1 MEDTLILN
9 EELFVSMLYGG
20 LSKLEK
26 NKEAVND
33 LNVFPIPDGDTG
45 DNMYMTLASG
55 CRPGLSGESISEI
68 AAVVA
73 KGMLIGARGN
83 SGVILSQIFAG
94 IADGLRGAKTVD
106 VGALNN
112 AMQRGVAFAYGAVD
126 TPVEG
131 TILTVFKDAAAKAD
145 AALNEPL
152 SVKAYFDVFLA
163 ELRRSLARTP
173 ELLPILKESGVVDS
187 GGAGLLY
194 IMEGM
199 AEALGGTLFE
209 GPTEA
214 GVAAKAA
221 TVDFSLFERDT
232 PLLYG
237 YCTEVLI
244 RLQDA
249 KTDVDAFSVDAFLAP
264 LREMG
269 DSIACFQTDT
279 IVKLHIHTKAPGDV
293 LTYAQGF
300 GEFLTLKIE
309 NMTLQHNE
317 AEEKTEESPLVLR
330 TKPHKKY
337 AAVAVAAGE
346 GVRQCFLDLGAD
358 AVVGGGQSMNP
369 SADDFLHAF
378 AEIDADHIFVFPN
391 NGNIV
396 LAARQAAGLYDKA
409 DVRVIESHTI
419 GEGYAALSMLDTSL
433 PDADA
438 VEEELSF
445 AMEGVLTG
453 TVAKASKDAHFD
465 GMEVKSGHYIGFV
478 GKHIYAEEVSPQEAV
493 RVLCRAVKAERRDIL
508 ILIAGESADKSEA
521 EALFSELKQE
531 YKRAEVFYI
540 DGGQPVYDYM
550 VVFE

>member
-106 VGALNN
+106 VDALNN

-209 GPTEA
+209 GPTEVGA
-214 GVAAKAA
+214 TVKTAA
-221 TVDFSLFERDT
+221 VDFSLFERDT

-317 AEEKTEESPLVLR
+317 AEEKTEEAPLVLR

>member
-209 GPTEA
+209 GPTEVGA
-214 GVAAKAA
+214 TVKTAA
-221 TVDFSLFERDT
+221 VDFSLFERDT

-346 GVRQCFLDLGAD
+346 GVRQCFLELGAD

>member
-209 GPTEA
+209 GPTEVGA
-214 GVAAKAA
+214 TVKTA

-346 GVRQCFLDLGAD
+346 GVRQCFLELGAD

>member
-68 AAVVA
+68 AAIVA

-152 SVKAYFDVFLA
+152 SVRAYFDVFLA

-209 GPTEA
+209 GPTEVGA
-214 GVAAKAA
+214 TVKTAA
-221 TVDFSLFERDT
+221 VDFSLFERDT

-279 IVKLHIHTKAPGDV
+279 IVKLHIHTKAPGEV
-293 LTYAQGF
+293 LSYAQGF

>member
-1 MEDTLILN
+1 MEQTLIVDK
-9 EELFVSMLYGG
+9 ELFLSMLYGG
-20 LSKLEK
+20 LSHLAK
-26 NKEAVND
+26 NKDAVND

-55 CRPGLSGESISEI
+55 CHPGLTGESVSQI
-68 AAVVA
+68 AEEVA

-94 IADGLRGAKTVD
+94 IADGLSGTATVD
-106 VGALNN
+106 VEALNR
-112 AMQRGVAFAYGAVD
+112 AMQRGVKFAYSAVD

-131 TILTVFKDAAAKAD
+131 TILTVFKDAAARAD
-145 AALNEPL
+145 ALLHSPL
-152 SVKAYFDVFLA
+152 SVEEYFDEFLA
-163 ELRRSLARTP
+163 ELRRSLSRTP
-173 ELLPILKESGVVDS
+173 ELLPVLKESGVVDS

-199 AEALGGTLFE
+199 SAALSGDAFE
-209 GPTEA
+209 EPAAPVG
-214 GVAAKAA
+214 AKAA
-221 TVDFSLFERDT
+221 TLDFSLFDRDT

-237 YCTEVLI
+237 YCTEMLL

-249 KTDVDAFSVDAFLAP
+249 KCDVDAFAVEDFLLP
-264 LREMG
+264 LRKMG
-269 DSIACFQTDT
+269 DSIACFQTGT
-279 IVKLHIHTKAPGDV
+279 IVKLHIHTKSPGEV
-293 LTYAQGF
+293 LGYAQGF

-317 AEEKTEESPLVLR
+317 TEEKEEAPLLLS

-346 GVRQCFLDLGAD
+346 GVKQCFLELGAD
-358 AVVGGGQSMNP
+358 AVVSGGQSMNP

-396 LAARQAAGLYDKA
+396 LAARQAAGLYTKS
-409 DVRVIESHTI
+409 DVRVIESHTV
-419 GEGYAALSMLDTSL
+419 GEGYAALSMFDTTLSS
-433 PDADA
+433 ADE

-445 AMEGVLTG
+445 AMEGVVTG

-465 GMEVKSGHYIGFV
+465 GMDVKSGHYIGFV
-478 GKHIYAEEVSPQEAV
+478 GKHIHAEEEKAEDAV
-493 RVLCRAVKAERRDIL
+493 RVLCRAENAARRDVL
-508 ILIAGESADKSEA
+508 ILIGGENADKEKA
-521 EALFSELKQE
+521 ETLLAELKKE
-531 YKRAEVFYI
+531 FPKTEVFYI
-540 DGGQPVYDYM
+540 DGGQPIYDYM
-550 VVFE
+550 VVLE

>member
-1 MEDTLILN
+1 
-9 EELFVSMLYGG
+9 
-20 LSKLEK
+20 
-26 NKEAVND
+26 
-33 LNVFPIPDGDTG
+33 
-45 DNMYMTLASG
+45 
-55 CRPGLSGESISEI
+55 
-68 AAVVA
+68 
-73 KGMLIGARGN
+73 
-83 SGVILSQIFAG
+83 
-94 IADGLRGAKTVD
+94 
-106 VGALNN
+106 
-112 AMQRGVAFAYGAVD
+112 
-126 TPVEG
+126 
-131 TILTVFKDAAAKAD
+131 
-145 AALNEPL
+145 
-152 SVKAYFDVFLA
+152 
-163 ELRRSLARTP
+163 
-173 ELLPILKESGVVDS
+173 
-187 GGAGLLY
+187 
-194 IMEGM
+194 
-199 AEALGGTLFE
+199 
-209 GPTEA
+209 
-214 GVAAKAA
+214 
-221 TVDFSLFERDT
+221 
-232 PLLYG
+232 
-237 YCTEVLI
+237 
-244 RLQDA
+244 
-249 KTDVDAFSVDAFLAP
+249 
-264 LREMG
+264 
-269 DSIACFQTDT
+269 
-279 IVKLHIHTKAPGDV
+279 
-293 LTYAQGF
+293 
-300 GEFLTLKIE
+300 
-309 NMTLQHNE
+309 
-317 AEEKTEESPLVLR
+317 
-330 TKPHKKY
+330 
-337 AAVAVAAGE
+337 
-346 GVRQCFLDLGAD
+346 
-358 AVVGGGQSMNP
+358 MNP